1 VKEPLQHFVNAQP
14 FLLPKPGGKKRR
26 QAYQAYQ
33 KSRRRQQRLAILAIG
48 LMAFISL
55 VGFAVWGLLR
65 SAKPLLDTLLP
76 DPIPVETLEFQN
88 MLAQDAGFSTAP
100 SLLYNN
106 SQDYAAF
113 STALNG
119 SLKDKLMPVLPIQED
134 ASLKVELEQLLAN
147 YPSTFT
153 PYLYYYNPLDGT
165 YVEINGYKPVSAAS
179 VIKLPILLNYLIGLD
194 HNVMQ
199 MDSPVLYANFH
210 RAGGAGDLQYQ
221 DPGIVFPANQVA
233 SQMIRISDN
242 TCTNIM
248 IHALGGTDAVNQ
260 KLANLGL
267 TQTRIRNWLPDLEG
281 TNTISPYEMV
291 TILYNIDH
299 GPLVSDMARYDGLGI
314 LESTHNRRLLVSPL
328 PDTVR
333 VAHKTGDIGTALGDS
348 GIVYMPDGGKYIISM
363 QVERPYNDYTA
374 RDMVQNVS
382 RRIYDH
388 VLAKRQA
395 TLLQAQADSK
405 EHGSL

>member
-1 VKEPLQHFVNAQP
+1 MKEPLQNFVNAQP
-14 FLLPKPGGKKRR
+14 FLLPKPTGKRR

-33 KSRRRQQRLAILAIG
+33 KARRRQRRLAILG
-48 LMAFISL
+48 
-55 VGFAVWGLLR
+55 VGVATFLALIVSAVVGICH
-65 SAKPLLDTLLP
+65 SVKPMLDTLLP
-76 DPIPVETLEFQN
+76 PPLPVETEEFKS

-100 SLLYNN
+100 SLLYE
-106 SQDYAAF
+106 STKDYAAL
-113 STALNG
+113 STTANG
-119 SLKDKLMPVLPIQED
+119 SLKDKLMPVLPVQED
-134 ASLKVELEQLLAN
+134 AKLKAELEQVLAA

-153 PYLYYYNPLDGT
+153 PYLYYYNPLDRT

-194 HNVMQ
+194 HNLVR
-199 MDSPVLYANFH
+199 MDTPVLYAGFH
-210 RAGGAGDLQYQ
+210 RAGGAGELQYQ
-221 DPGIVFPANQVA
+221 DPGVVFPANQVA

-248 IHALGGTDAVNQ
+248 IHLLGGTDAVNQ
-260 KLANLGL
+260 KLAELGL

-291 TILYNIDH
+291 TILYNIDQ
-299 GPLVSDMARYDGLGI
+299 GPIVSDMARYDGIGI

-328 PDTVR
+328 PNDVR

-388 VLAKRQA
+388 VLAKRA
-395 TLLQAQADSK
+395 ETKLQAQAPEESF
-405 EHGSL
+405 